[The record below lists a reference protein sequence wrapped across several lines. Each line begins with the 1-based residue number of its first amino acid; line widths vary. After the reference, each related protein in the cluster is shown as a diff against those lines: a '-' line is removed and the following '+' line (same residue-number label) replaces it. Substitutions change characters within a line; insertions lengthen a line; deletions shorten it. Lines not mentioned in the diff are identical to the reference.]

1 MKSLVMFSVNDYDSD
16 GDIRDRGIFLNF
28 GDTRI
33 KVADNKV
40 WRMLLSDSR
49 KRCSYCTE
57 QDYFARIIMC
67 DFRLIKKIVI

>member
-33 KVADNKV
+33 KVADNIESFKV
-40 WRMLLSDSR
+40 FS
-49 KRCSYCTE
+49 E
-57 QDYFARIIMC
+57 RINGMIEEIVENY
-67 DFRLIKKIVI
+67 DF